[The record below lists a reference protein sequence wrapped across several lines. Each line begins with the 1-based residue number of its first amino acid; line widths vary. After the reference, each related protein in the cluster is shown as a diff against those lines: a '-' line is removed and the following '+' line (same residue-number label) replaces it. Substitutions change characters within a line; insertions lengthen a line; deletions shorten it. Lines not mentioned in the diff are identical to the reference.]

1 MRVVG
6 IIQARMGSTR
16 FPGKMLA
23 RLAGRPLLW
32 HVIARMRMAV
42 SLDDLVLATSDA
54 PGDDILAMFAKGLG
68 LAVVRGPEE
77 NVLERFA
84 KAAEARQADVIVRI
98 NGDAPLVD
106 PSFTDRLVTALIDQ
120 DADHVGVPAGT
131 PCFHDGIDPMSRRI
145 LERLH
150 AEAGADPMAREH
162 VTGYLKQHPEYGR
175 RAEVEVETQLRYE
188 SPRLSVDVPADLAF
202 FEELYRRFEARPGH
216 LDLRLVAAAFAAGRL
231 ERASGGGRGAPNRES
246 GASGAGR
253 GAPNRESGASGAGG

>member
-42 SLDDLVLATSDA
+42 SLDDLILATTDST
-54 PGDDILAMFAKGLG
+54 GDDILAMFAKGLG
-68 LAVVRGPEE
+68 LAVVRGPED
-77 NVLERFA
+77 NVLERFVL
-84 KAAEARQADVIVRI
+84 AAEARRADLIVRI

-106 PSFTDRLVTALIDQ
+106 PLLTDKLVTALVHE
-120 DADHVGVPAGT
+120 DADYAGAPPDV

-145 LERLH
+145 LDRMF
-150 AEAGADPMAREH
+150 AEVPTDPMAREH
-162 VTGYLKQHPEYGR
+162 VSGYLKQNPDYGR
-175 RAEVEVETQLRYE
+175 RAYIEVEPALRHP

-202 FEELYRRFEARPGH
+202 FEDLYRRFDARPGH
-216 LDLRLVAAAFAAGRL
+216 LDLRAVASAF
-231 ERASGGGRGAPNRES
+231 
-246 GASGAGR
+246 GAGKLARDGTR
-253 GAPNRESGASGAGG
+253 G